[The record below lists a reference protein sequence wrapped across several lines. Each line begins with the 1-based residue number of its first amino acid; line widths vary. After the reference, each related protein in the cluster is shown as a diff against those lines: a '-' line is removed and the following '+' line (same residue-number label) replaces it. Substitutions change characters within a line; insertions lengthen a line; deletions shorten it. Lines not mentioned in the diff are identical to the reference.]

1 MVTREGVAGYL
12 TEGGGML
19 LGTSTDRPR
28 ADGSTVLP
36 PGATLVLYTDGLIE
50 APSHTIDDGLE
61 RLRRHA
67 AALAHRP
74 VGSSPT
80 NCSTGRAPSTT
91 TTTSPSSRSASAPGR
106 CMSVLGPQAADLPR
120 VTPPPI
126 GRRTRCHGAGPR
138 PPWRSS
144 KACCSCQG
152 PVRAPAAGC
161 PGPHGPARTP
171 RNA

>member
-1 MVTREGVAGYL
+1 
-12 TEGGGML
+12 ML

-74 VGSSPT
+74 VGEFT
-80 NCSTGRAPSTT
+80 DELLHRARP
-91 TTTSPSSRSASAPGR
+91 
-106 CMSVLGPQAADLPR
+106 ADNDVALLAVR
-120 VTPPPI
+120 V
-126 GRRTRCHGAGPR
+126 GARPVHVGPR
-138 PPWRSS
+138 P
-144 KACCSCQG
+144 
-152 PVRAPAAGC
+152 AG
-161 PGPHGPARTP
+161 G
-171 RNA
+171 